1 MLRQYHTPQ
10 GVITRE
16 PTQEEL
22 DREFEMKKGGPDFQM
37 TTNVLAELLEKTT
50 KEVEDTFKKHYKG

>member
-10 GVITRE
+10 GIIERE

-22 DREFEMKKGGPDFQM
+22 DHEFEMERVSPTFQRQVK
-37 TTNVLAELLEKTT
+37 VLAELTGKTE
-50 KEVEDTFKKHYKG
+50 KEVEDCFKKSYTG